1 PLVDEYGPVTGVVHG
16 AGVLADRNIEDKS
29 DDDFAEVYGTK
40 VGGLR
45 SVLKAI
51 GETSLKALVL
61 FSSSTA
67 RFGRRGQVDYA
78 AANEVL
84 NKVAQAE
91 AAEREGCRVV
101 SVNWGPWDGGMVTP
115 GLKTVFA
122 DERIEVISMQSGAA
136 YLLDEIA
143 ASEGPAEVLVLGPGS
158 EIPQVGSPAVTGR
171 NGADSTGNGVAAS
184 SFAELPTVFKRT
196 IDTETHQF
204 MASHVI
210 GGSAV
215 LPAAMTLEWLAHG
228 ALHGNPGLRFVG
240 VDDLRVFK
248 GVVVHPDESMRV
260 RICADK
266 AQERG
271 DEFLV
276 VAELCSG
283 GSNGRSVLH
292 ARAVVVLAAQAPQA
306 GTATTPPGDLP
317 ALDQSIE
324 TIYAETL
331 FHGPEMH
338 GLLAVESC
346 GDAGLVARCRV
357 APPPA
362 DWMEEPVRS
371 RWIADPLALD
381 SGLQAMIVWTSDR
394 VGELSLPSRF
404 TRYRQFVPAFPEG
417 GARIVID
424 VRERTNGRVVSD
436 IDWIAEDGS
445 LLARLEGYES
455 VVDSSLGKAFRQNR
469 LDESA
474 PTKA

>member
-1 PLVDEYGPVTGVVHG
+1 
-16 AGVLADRNIEDKS
+16 
-29 DDDFAEVYGTK
+29 
-40 VGGLR
+40 
-45 SVLKAI
+45 
-51 GETSLKALVL
+51 
-61 FSSSTA
+61 
-67 RFGRRGQVDYA
+67 
-78 AANEVL
+78 
-84 NKVAQAE
+84 
-91 AAEREGCRVV
+91 
-101 SVNWGPWDGGMVTP
+101 
-115 GLKTVFA
+115 
-122 DERIEVISMQSGAA
+122 
-136 YLLDEIA
+136 
-143 ASEGPAEVLVLGPGS
+143 
-158 EIPQVGSPAVTGR
+158 
-171 NGADSTGNGVAAS
+171 
-184 SFAELPTVFKRT
+184 
-196 IDTETHQF
+196 
-204 MASHVI
+204 
-210 GGSAV
+210 
-215 LPAAMTLEWLAHG
+215 
-228 ALHGNPGLRFVG
+228 
-240 VDDLRVFK
+240 
-248 GVVVHPDESMRV
+248 MRV

-271 DEFLV
+271 GEFLV

-292 ARAVVVLAAQAPQA
+292 ARAVVVLAAQAPRA
-306 GTATTPPGDLP
+306 GTAARPLGDQP
-317 ALDQSIE
+317 VLDQSIE

-331 FHGPEMH
+331 FHGPKMH

-417 GARIVID
+417 GARIVTDI
-424 VRERTNGRVVSD
+424 REQTDGKVVSD

-455 VVDSSLGKAFRQNR
+455 VVDSSLSKAFRQNR